1 MPDRTIEHIREKIA
15 EANLPDDR
23 KDKLFDLVDELKEE
37 LDKIADVNREEAL
50 HIAKHAE
57 ALSLAVTDENGVD
70 PEKVDVSAAELRDA
84 VGGFEVTHPQLV
96 KVINGICMMLSSLGI

>member
-37 LDKIADVNREEAL
+37 LDKIACEHHDEAV

-57 ALSLAVTDENGVD
+57 ELSLAATDENGVD
-70 PEKVDVSAAELRDA
+70 PEKVGVSASELRNA
-84 VGGFEVTHPQLV
+84 VGDFEVTHPQLV
-96 KVINGICMMLSSLGI
+96 KAINGICMMLSNLGI

>member
-23 KDKLFDLVDELKEE
+23 KDKLFYLVYELKEE
-37 LDKIADVNREEAL
+37 LYKIAGEHHDDAV

-57 ALSLAVTDENGVD
+57 ELSLAATDENGVD

-84 VGGFEVTHPQLV
+84 VGDFEVTHPQLV
-96 KVINGICMMLSSLGI
+96 KVINGICMMLSNLGI

>member
-37 LDKIADVNREEAL
+37 LDKIADVLQTGLLKLIVA
-50 HIAKHAE
+50 IGTIIG
-57 ALSLAVTDENGVD
+57 S
-70 PEKVDVSAAELRDA
+70 
-84 VGGFEVTHPQLV
+84 
-96 KVINGICMMLSSLGI
+96 

>member
-37 LDKIADVNREEAL
+37 LDKIAEVYREEAV